1 MAQATE
7 SDADFPR
14 SPARVGRVQRHEIQL
29 GMNDMSLGAK
39 TEPLNMPQQLRREYH
54 ARHVASS
61 NRDRA
66 RETSQR
72 PQLRLGD
79 AIYLMFQL

>member
-39 TEPLNMPQQLRREYH
+39 TEPLNMPRREFH

-66 RETSQR
+66 RE
-72 PQLRLGD
+72 
-79 AIYLMFQL
+79 